1 MVRANS
7 QAVRFTAVDGGR
19 GHTVERQAEWIA
31 QSLGRPELAPLGPED
46 IRELAALLREERYPA
61 GTTVFCMGEAPTR
74 ILIVRRGAIELSR
87 ILNGRRVVLQ
97 IMRPGGV
104 MGDVGL
110 FLRKTAP
117 YDGVALEDTVI
128 LSLDSVR
135 FHRLLEQRPQLAW
148 RWLISVSGRLESYQ
162 SRLMELLAGGLEAQ
176 IASVLVRRAEHGV
189 VNLSQSSLA
198 ELVGGRRTS
207 VNRVLKRLEEQDLVR
222 VRYGQ
227 VEILDEPGLAKAAG
241 LD

>member
-1 MVRANS
+1 MRRANN
-7 QAVRFTAVDGGR
+7 QGLRLIGPAEGR
-19 GHTVERQAEWIA
+19 GSGVERQAEWIA
-31 QSLGRPELAPLGPED
+31 QCLGRPELAPVAPED
-46 IRELAALLREERYPA
+46 VRELAALLREERYRVGAP
-61 GTTVFCMGEAPTR
+61 VFKMGDAPTR
-74 ILIVRRGAIELSR
+74 VLIVRHGAVELSR
-87 ILNGRRVVLQ
+87 MLNGRRVVMQ
-97 IMRPGGV
+97 IVRPGEV
-104 MGDVGL
+104 IGDVGL

-117 YDGVALEDTVI
+117 YDGVALEDTLI

-135 FHRLLEQRPQLAW
+135 FHRLLEQRPRLAW
-148 RWLISVSGRLESYQ
+148 RWLISLSGRLESYQ

-176 IASVLVRRAEHGV
+176 IASVLVRRAERGV
-189 VNLSQSSLA
+189 VNLSQSNLA

-227 VEILDEPGLAKAAG
+227 VEILDEAGLAKAAG

>member
-1 MVRANS
+1 VVVHDVAFNVQRP
-7 QAVRFTAVDGGR
+7 R
-19 GHTVERQAEWIA
+19 EEPAEWIA
-31 QSLGRPELAPLGPED
+31 QYLGRPELAPLEADD
-46 IRELAALLREERYPA
+46 IRALAGLLQEERYPA
-61 GTTVFCMGEAPTR
+61 GSTVFRIGQAPTR
-74 ILIVRRGAIELSR
+74 ILILRRGAVELSR
-87 ILNGRRVVLQ
+87 TLNGRRVVLQ
-97 IMRPGGV
+97 ITRPGDV

-117 YDGVALEDTVI
+117 YDGVALQDTVI

-135 FHRLLEQRPQLAW
+135 FHRLLEERPRLAW
-148 RWLISVSGRLESYQ
+148 RWMICVAGRLESYQ

-227 VEILDEPGLAKAAG
+227 VQILDESGLARAAG

>member
-1 MVRANS
+1 MTSANG
-7 QAVRFTAVDGGR
+7 QILRFVGAGEGR
-19 GHTVERQAEWIA
+19 GSTVERQAEWIA
-31 QSLGRPELAPLGPED
+31 QCLGRPELAPLAPED

-61 GTTVFCMGEAPTR
+61 GTVVFRMGDAPTR

-97 IMRPGGV
+97 IMRQGDV

-128 LSLDSVR
+128 LSVDSVR
-135 FHRLLEQRPQLAW
+135 FHRLLEQRPRLAW
-148 RWLISVSGRLESYQ
+148 RWMISVAGRLESYQ

-227 VEILDEPGLAKAAG
+227 VEIIDETGLAKAAG
-241 LD
+241 LY

>member
-1 MVRANS
+1 MSRANG
-7 QAVRFTAVDGGR
+7 QARRFTAIEGGR
-19 GHTVERQAEWIA
+19 GSAVERQAEWIA
-31 QSLGRPELAPLGPED
+31 QCLARPELAPLAPED
-46 IRELAALLREERYPA
+46 IGELAALLREERYPS
-61 GTTVFCMGEAPTR
+61 GTTVFKMGDAPTR
-74 ILIVRRGAIELSR
+74 VLIVRRGAVELSR
-87 ILNGRRVVLQ
+87 MLNGRRVVLQ
-97 IMRPGGV
+97 IVRPGEV

-128 LSLDSVR
+128 LSVDSVR
-135 FHRLLEQRPQLAW
+135 FHRLLEQRPRLAW
-148 RWLISVSGRLESYQ
+148 RWTISVSGRLESYQ

-227 VEILDEPGLAKAAG
+227 VEILDEPGLARAAG